1 MAREIYYYKRH
12 RSHVRSQTTQGAN
25 RDPRRRLRYDEGTGP
40 NLLPD
45 VGVFAR
51 AGPSGAPKPKKSK
64 GEVPGP
70 AQDGRR
76 SPAGGD
82 DVAPTNA
89 EGEDVGESSGLAAG
103 GDVSDDGSAAGNEME
118 QSNEVQSS
126 SPESKKPKI
135 CLYVKFK
142 KTANSGEAPG
152 KF

>member
-1 MAREIYYYKRH
+1 MKCEIVFNFSFSATGQFSSNFDFNISAQIRTRSSEERQEVEQEVLALEAAHQH
-12 RSHVRSQTTQGAN
+12 RI
-25 RDPRRRLRYDEGTGP
+25 
-40 NLLPD
+40 
-45 VGVFAR
+45 
-51 AGPSGAPKPKKSK
+51 
-64 GEVPGP
+64 
-70 AQDGRR
+70 DGRR

-135 CLYVKFK
+135 MFIC
-142 KTANSGEAPG
+142 
-152 KF
+152 

>member
-1 MAREIYYYKRH
+1 M
-12 RSHVRSQTTQGAN
+12 RSQTTQETN
-25 RDPRRRLRYDEGTGP
+25 RDPRRRL

-76 SPAGGD
+76 RPAGGD
-82 DVAPTNA
+82 DVAPTN
-89 EGEDVGESSGLAAG
+89 EDVGESSGLAAG

-142 KTANSGEAPG
+142 KAANCGEAPG